1 MTDPART
8 PLPVVRLDFY
18 DSQLLIPEAF
28 RAEHTVIC
36 VTVEG
41 TVMTG
46 GGRLLAEREPNRLLA
61 FDADPISA
69 GLTHGDGKTNRY
81 DVGGFVRQDQR
92 LIWHIRTQRGMD
104 VRVEV
109 HYILKHA
116 TDGGTYRISCGKS
129 AVEKTVEGTDATPQ
143 TILTD
148 VLHLHIPAGR
158 SDLEF
163 APVTLCGGFM
173 HILDVVLIPER
184 RTERAS
190 GPCNERGSD
199 DLGGEVRF
207 V

>member
-1 MTDPART
+1 M
-8 PLPVVRLDFY
+8 
-18 DSQLLIPEAF
+18 
-28 RAEHTVIC
+28 
-36 VTVEG
+36 
-41 TVMTG
+41 
-46 GGRLLAEREPNRLLA
+46 LAEREPNRLPA

-92 LIWHIRTQRGMD
+92 LLWHIRTQRGMD

-129 AVEKTVEGTDATPQ
+129 AVEKTVGGTDATPQ

-148 VLHLHIPAGR
+148 VLHLHIPADR

-190 GPCNERGSD
+190 GSCDERGSD